1 MAEADQPS
9 GRGAAGP
16 TTASRAKPLPASA
29 PAVPQASASP
39 ARPGRKLAVQADL
52 RTDPHTGTHAP
63 AAAGVVAGA
72 KRGAKAG
79 VKATGPARPATA
91 ICLSRLNPTQD
102 RQLRQ
107 LLADCRRLLSERGE
121 ANGPGIAAG
130 MVCQLDALTDDLRG
144 RFFDHLARDFS
155 PDPKKVLAAALAYAQ
170 APGNT
175 GHLIH
180 LTQSAEPPRQELFRR
195 LNRTPGGTA
204 ALVRLRRALLE
215 RLPRQP
221 TLAGVE
227 HDLLHLL
234 GSWFNPGFLQM
245 RKVDWTSPAQ
255 LLEQIIRHEAV
266 HEVDG
271 WDDLRR
277 RLQPDRRCFAFFHP
291 QLPDEPLIFVE
302 VALVPEMAGAIAPLI
317 DKKSQPLPP
326 EDYKV
331 AVFYSISNCQP
342 GLRGVSMGNFLIKRV
357 ADQLK
362 RELPQLKTFCT
373 LSPIPGLMAWLQTLR
388 HPARDPA
395 DVGSA
400 LAGLPQAATERAVQA
415 LATLREAAGDDLA
428 ALAHAGTLAALP
440 SAAHHALW
448 RLAALYLVHRSP
460 GPGGDP
466 VARFHLD
473 NGARLERLNAQAN
486 LSAKGLKQ
494 AAGLMVNYLYDL
506 SRIETSHDR
515 FVQGRV
521 VHSRALSALL

>member
-1 MAEADQPS
+1 MLETES
-9 GRGAAGP
+9 I
-16 TTASRAKPLPASA
+16 
-29 PAVPQASASP
+29 
-39 ARPGRKLAVQADL
+39 
-52 RTDPHTGTHAP
+52 P
-63 AAAGVVAGA
+63 AAAAPKA
-72 KRGAKAG
+72 APSKAPPARAKAKPPG
-79 VKATGPARPATA
+79 SRTPRAAHDRP
-91 ICLSRLNPTQD
+91 
-102 RQLRQ
+102 LRG
-107 LLADCRRLLSERGE
+107 LLLDCRRLLSERGE

-130 MVCQLDALTDDLRG
+130 IVLQIDHLSDDSRS

-155 PDPKKVLAAALAYAQ
+155 PDPKKVLASALAYAQ
-170 APGNT
+170 APSNT
-175 GHLIH
+175 THLIQ
-180 LTQSAEPPRQELFRR
+180 LTQAAEPPRQELFRR
-195 LNRTPGGTA
+195 LNRAPGGTA
-204 ALVRLRRALLE
+204 AIVRLRRALLE
-215 RLPRQP
+215 RLPKQP
-221 TLAGVE
+221 VLAGVE

-245 RKVDWTSPAQ
+245 RKVDWNSPAQ

-266 HEVDG
+266 HEIDG

-326 EDYKV
+326 EDFKV

-342 GLRGVSMGNFLIKRV
+342 GLRGVSLGNFLIKRV

-373 LSPIPGLMAWLQTLR
+373 LSPIPGLMAWL
-388 HPARDPA
+388 HKARDPA
-395 DVGSA
+395 QGA
-400 LAGLPQAATERAVQA
+400 LALTGLPQAATERAVHA
-415 LATLREAAGDDLA
+415 LALLREAAGDDLA
-428 ALAHAGTLAALP
+428 ELAHNQTLAALP
-440 SAAHHALW
+440 PAAHHALW
-448 RLAALYLVHRSP
+448 RLAALYLVHRTHQA
-460 GPGGDP
+460 GGDP

-473 NGARLERLNAQAN
+473 NGARLERLNAQAD

-494 AAGLMVNYLYDL
+494 SAGLMVNYLYDL
-506 SRIETSHDR
+506 ARIETCHDR